1 MTDWLLTALSG
12 VAGVIAGII
21 GGGFGMTLWSWL
33 FRRRTDKSAQAAN
46 YAKVA
51 DAAWS
56 HLERVQADHA
66 RQLEVMQIEM
76 AQLKKEVM
84 DRDSLIARQTLTL
97 SDPLTL
103 SEQATEIARLRTEVA
118 SLRWQLDHPN
128 GGGSS

>member
-1 MTDWLLTALSG
+1 MTDWLGTALS
-12 VAGVIAGII
+12 ALAGIV

-97 SDPLTL
+97 SDQALTL
-103 SEQATEIARLRTEVA
+103 SEQAAEISRLRTEVS
-118 SLRWQLDHPN
+118 SLRWQLDHQR
-128 GGGSS
+128 GDGD

>member
-1 MTDWLLTALSG
+1 MTDWLGTALS
-12 VAGVIAGII
+12 ALAGIV
-21 GGGFGMTLWSWL
+21 GGGFGVTLWAWL

-66 RQLEVMQIEM
+66 RQIEAMQIEM
-76 AQLKKEVM
+76 VQLKRQVE
-84 DRDSLIARQTLTL
+84 DRDSLISRQAL
-97 SDPLTL
+97 SL
-103 SEQATEIARLRTEVA
+103 SEQATEIARLRAEVA

>member
-1 MTDWLLTALSG
+1 MTDWFLTAVYAVVG
-12 VAGVIAGII
+12 VLAGAI

-66 RQLEVMQIEM
+66 RQIEAMQIEM
-76 AQLKKEVM
+76 VQLKRQVEE
-84 DRDSLIARQTLTL
+84 RDSLISRQA
-97 SDPLTL
+97 LTL
-103 SEQATEIARLRTEVA
+103 SEQAAEIARLRAEVEL
-118 SLRWQLDHPN
+118 LRWQLDHPTVQ
-128 GGGSS
+128 GSS